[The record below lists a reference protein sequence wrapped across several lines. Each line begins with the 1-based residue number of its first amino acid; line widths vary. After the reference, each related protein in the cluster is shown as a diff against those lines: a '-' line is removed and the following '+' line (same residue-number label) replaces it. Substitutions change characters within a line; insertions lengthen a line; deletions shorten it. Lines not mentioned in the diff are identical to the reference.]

1 MLGIQY
7 YRKVFTFHLSHNAEF
22 AEFLQLDWHFD
33 KKGENGVKDML
44 KSEGKKRQVGKIS
57 TFFVL
62 FS

>member
-44 KSEGKKRQVGKIS
+44 EENLWAINFAKKCQKMHS
-57 TFFVL
+57 
-62 FS
+62 

>member
-33 KKGENGVKDML
+33 KKGENGVKETL
-44 KSEGKKRQVGKIS
+44 EEKLWAINFAKKCQKMHS
-57 TFFVL
+57 
-62 FS
+62 